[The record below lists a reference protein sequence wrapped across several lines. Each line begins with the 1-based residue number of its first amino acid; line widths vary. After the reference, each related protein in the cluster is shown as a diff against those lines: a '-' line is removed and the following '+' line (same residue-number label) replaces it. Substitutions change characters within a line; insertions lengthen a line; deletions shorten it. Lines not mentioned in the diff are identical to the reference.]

1 MSREAM
7 GRAAWALG
15 HAAEAWVARALE
27 GKGWRVLEANYEA
40 AGGEVDLVV
49 ARGGVLRFVEVKART
64 HAIMHPEESVTASKR
79 ARLAGAARSW
89 LVAREGDWDE
99 VAFLVAVVDCTRE
112 PWSIR
117 WLDDAFD
124 AGGA

>member
-1 MSREAM
+1 MSREEI

-15 HAAEAWVARALE
+15 HAAEAWVAGALE
-27 GKGWRVLEANYEA
+27 ARGWRVLEANYEA
-40 AGGEVDLVV
+40 SGGELDLVV
-49 ARGGVLRFVEVKART
+49 ARGDVLRFVEVKART

-79 ARLAGAARSW
+79 SRLGAAARAW
-89 LVAREGDWDE
+89 LTAREGDWDE

-112 PWSIR
+112 PWTIR

-124 AGGA
+124 VAGG